1 MGQTLDVFF
10 EKGKSESGAPAGL
23 PEVIWHRGA
32 KLMKRRIKGEQWRNG
47 GGRQSH
53 EMSRGRQGTKQGG
66 KSGENRVYKDR

>member
-32 KLMKRRIKGEQWRNG
+32 KLMKRRIKREQWRGKAITRNEQG
-47 GGRQSH
+47 AARYETRRQKW
-53 EMSRGRQGTKQGG
+53 RKQGVQG
-66 KSGENRVYKDR
+66 